1 MRMRRAAIVLSVLSG
16 VAGVL
21 GASAVEAATPADI
34 VIDDTYVFPESMSAA
49 RDGSIYIGSAKGIIF
64 RAKPRA
70 SKAEPW
76 IHPTPQNGLLSV
88 FGVLADDRS
97 KTLWICSAPNSLRTP
112 PAVGTTALMA
122 FDLRTGAQKG
132 AYPFPAP
139 GGICNDITVDRG
151 GTAYASD
158 TPGGRILKLKPGAK
172 SLEVFAE
179 DPRLKGIDGLVF
191 SEDGVLYVN
200 IVSKG
205 QLMRVDRNAD
215 GTAGA
220 ITELT
225 LSDTVGG
232 PDGFRLVRGRTFLLA
247 EGTSGRIDEV
257 TIDGDRAAIR
267 TLKDG
272 LVSPPAVTLVGK
284 TAYALEGKIRYLI
297 DPKLKGQ
304 DPGQFKV
311 YAIPLPPAP

>member
-21 GASAVEAATPADI
+21 STSAVGAATPSDI

-49 RDGSIYIGSAKGIIF
+49 RDGSIYIGSMKGIVF
-64 RAKPRA
+64 RARPHG

-76 IHPTPQNGLLSV
+76 IRPTQQNGLLSV
-88 FGVLADDRS
+88 LGVLADDPS
-97 KTLWICSAPNSLRTP
+97 KTLWVCSAPNSLRTP
-112 PAVGTTALMA
+112 PAVGATALMA

-139 GGICNDITVDRG
+139 GGVCNDITVDRDG
-151 GTAYASD
+151 VAYASD

-172 SLEVFAE
+172 SLDVFAD

-191 SEDGVLYVN
+191 SEDGALYVN
-200 IVSKG
+200 IVTRG
-205 QLMRVDRNAD
+205 QLLRVDRNAD
-215 GTAGA
+215 GSAGP

-225 LSDTVGG
+225 VSEKVGG
-232 PDGFRLVRGRTFLLA
+232 PDGFRLVHGRTFLLA
-247 EGTSGRIDEV
+247 EGTAGRIDEV
-257 TIDGDRAAIR
+257 SIDGDRVSVR
-267 TLKDG
+267 MLRDG
-272 LVSPPAVTLVGK
+272 LISPPAVTLVGK
-284 TAYALEGKIRYLI
+284 TAYALEGKIGYLI

-304 DPGQFKV
+304 NPGQFKV
-311 YAIPLPPAP
+311 YAIPLPPH